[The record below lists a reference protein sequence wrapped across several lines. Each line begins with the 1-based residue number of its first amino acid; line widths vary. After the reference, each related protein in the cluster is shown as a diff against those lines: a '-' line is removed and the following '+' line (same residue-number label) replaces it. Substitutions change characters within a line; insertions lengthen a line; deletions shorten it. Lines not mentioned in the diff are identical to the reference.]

1 MTAFLRHSVLA
12 VALAC
17 AGLAADAHAGA
28 RDDLKS
34 FTSGLR
40 GLDGQ
45 FAQQVV
51 DQRGRVKESSS
62 GRVALSAPRQFR
74 WEYTRPHPQL
84 IIADGSKLWVYAPD
98 LEQARVSPQGT
109 EEQNNPLTAL
119 INPALLEQQ
128 YDISEEAAPR
138 DGMQWLS
145 LTPKRD
151 TQASF
156 DVAALGFSGG
166 ALSRMEL
173 TDAVGQRTIINFS
186 GWKKNPSFAAG
197 TFRFVPGKDV
207 DVVGER

>member
-1 MTAFLRHSVLA
+1 
-12 VALAC
+12 
-17 AGLAADAHAGA
+17 
-28 RDDLKS
+28 
-34 FTSGLR
+34 
-40 GLDGQ
+40 
-45 FAQQVV
+45 
-51 DQRGRVKESSS
+51 
-62 GRVALSAPRQFR
+62 
-74 WEYTRPHPQL
+74 
-84 IIADGSKLWVYAPD
+84 
-98 LEQARVSPQGT
+98 
-109 EEQNNPLTAL
+109 
-119 INPALLEQQ
+119 
-128 YDISEEAAPR
+128 
-138 DGMQWLS
+138 MQWLS